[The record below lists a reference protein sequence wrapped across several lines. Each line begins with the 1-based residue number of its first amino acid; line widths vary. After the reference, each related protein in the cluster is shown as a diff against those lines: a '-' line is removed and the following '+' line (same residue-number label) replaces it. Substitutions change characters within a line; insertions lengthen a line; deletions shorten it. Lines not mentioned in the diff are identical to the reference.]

1 SRAVAAL
8 AEAHHD
14 DKGLIW
20 PMNVA
25 PAHVHI
31 VDTGKDEEIFN
42 TAEDIANKLE
52 AAGVE
57 VLYDDRRKA
66 QAGVK
71 FSDAE
76 LIGVPLHLI
85 VGRGLAK
92 GTLELKDRQANTRED
107 IPVEDAI
114 DHIVDLVRSYQDFAD
129 KETITTVANAARRW
143 PPSSILVK
151 CKRGIT
157 RGSRRLP
164 GQDLPQPS

>member
-1 SRAVAAL
+1 LDEHGKQVVVTMVSYGIGISRAVAAL

-31 VDTGKDEEIFN
+31 VATGKDDEIFEA
-42 TAEDIANKLE
+42 AEEFATKLE

-92 GTLELKDRQANTRED
+92 GTLELKDRHADTRED
-107 IPVEDAI
+107 IPLDDAL
-114 DHIVDLVRSYQDFAD
+114 DHVVALVRKYQ
-129 KETITTVANAARRW
+129 N
-143 PPSSILVK
+143 SQ
-151 CKRGIT
+151 G
-157 RGSRRLP
+157 
-164 GQDLPQPS
+164 